1 MFGVFVFPNLYQLL
15 KSTKEIYFYIFP
27 LFMFLLRNI
36 VQFGYWLIGYSE
48 NLYLQI
54 TLFLIGLEYGT
65 VLTIP
70 VGEIEFWYLIVFF
83 SLQIINDPSWVAIAG
98 KDGVMDRFNHAMVRN
113 QCDPLQERHAS
124 SDKGG
129 HI

>member
-48 NLYLQI
+48 SLYLQI

-83 SLQIINDPSWVAIAG
+83 TLQIINDRTHFILKVFVNMVTFCFPSI
-98 KDGVMDRFNHAMVRN
+98 K
-113 QCDPLQERHAS
+113 
-124 SDKGG
+124 
-129 HI
+129 